1 MAYDQQHQRA
11 LEYLYARTGM
21 TEARLIEVIER
32 YQPVG
37 GGRPV
42 NSLGLGP
49 ELMGMMVVHLP
60 ALGEQE
66 WPAVCRAVGHL
77 ASAKPW
83 LTATR
88 GFV

>member
-1 MAYDQQHQRA
+1 MDDQEHQRA
-11 LEYLYARTGM
+11 LNYLYTRTGM

-37 GGRPV
+37 GGLPV

-49 ELMGMMVVHLP
+49 ELIGMMVGYLP

-66 WPAVCRAVGHL
+66 WPAVCRAVRYL
-77 ASAKPW
+77 ICARPW
-83 LTATR
+83 PTATR

>member
-1 MAYDQQHQRA
+1 MDDQQHQCA
-11 LEYLYARTGM
+11 LEYLYARAPGM
-21 TEARLIEVIER
+21 TEARLIELIEQ

-49 ELMGMMVVHLP
+49 ELMGMMVAYVP

-66 WPAVCRAVGHL
+66 WPVVCRAVRYL
-77 ASAKPW
+77 ICTRPW
-83 LTATR
+83 LTAPR